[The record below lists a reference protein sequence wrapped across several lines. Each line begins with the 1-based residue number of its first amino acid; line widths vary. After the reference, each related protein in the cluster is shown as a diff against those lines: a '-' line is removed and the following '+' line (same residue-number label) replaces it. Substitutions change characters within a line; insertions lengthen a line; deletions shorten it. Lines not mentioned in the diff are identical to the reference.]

1 MSWVASALPANSTST
16 YPASTS
22 ATIAGAAP
30 VCTTPGPPTQS
41 TFLPAALASRMPSA
55 TWRTSTACGFSLETS
70 DSMKPN
76 EPSAFVRPPARSP

>member
-1 MSWVASALPANSTST
+1 MW
-16 YPASTS
+16 
-22 ATIAGAAP
+22 
-30 VCTTPGPPTQS
+30 TTPGPPTQS

-76 EPSAFVRPPARSP
+76 APPDWIGIGTLTLMPDAPQTTFMPVRTSAIGSV